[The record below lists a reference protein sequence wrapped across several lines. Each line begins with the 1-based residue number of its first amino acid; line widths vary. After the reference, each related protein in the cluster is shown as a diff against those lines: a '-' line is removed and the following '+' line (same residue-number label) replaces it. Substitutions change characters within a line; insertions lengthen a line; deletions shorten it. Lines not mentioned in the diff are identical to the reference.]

1 MEDDSKMDKQYH
13 INVSSEDIE
22 ESKHLI
28 ICGDPGRV
36 PRISSILKDPREISF
51 NREYRI
57 NLGYIN
63 EHPILVSSCGIGAP
77 STAIGVEEFGMLGVN
92 NIIRV
97 GTSGILSRKVKLGDI
112 VSATGAIRD
121 EGTSLEYVPSS
132 FPAVAHPDV
141 VFALREAAKHF
152 LLEDRFHEGVVHCK
166 DAFYSETPEL
176 IPDFNAE
183 NKWKTWIK
191 AGTLITEMESSTLFV
206 LGTIRGWRT
215 GAIMAAIGNTE
226 EGELIIDHMKGQKE
240 AIQVAVEAIKR
251 LL

>member
-1 MEDDSKMDKQYH
+1 MNKQYH
-13 INVSSEDIE
+13 INVNSQDIE

-36 PRISSILKDPREISF
+36 SRISSLLKDPREISF
-51 NREYRI
+51 NREYQI
-57 NLGYIN
+57 HLGYIDDY
-63 EHPILVSSCGIGAP
+63 PILVSSCGIGAP
-77 STAIGVEEFGMLGVN
+77 STAIGVEEFGILGVT

-121 EGTSLEYVPSS
+121 EGTTHEYVPAS

-141 VFALREAAKHF
+141 IIALREAAKHHN
-152 LLEDRFHEGVVHCK
+152 LEDRFHEGIVHSK

-176 IPDFNAE
+176 IPDSVHAE

-191 AGTLITEMESSTLFV
+191 AGTLITEMECSTLFII
-206 LGTIRGWRT
+206 GAIRGWRT
-215 GAIMAAIGNTE
+215 GGIMAAIGDTE
-226 EGELIIDHMKGQKE
+226 GGELIIDHMKGQKE
-240 AIQVAVEAIKR
+240 AIEVAIEAIKR